1 MLSGY
6 GGGENGCW
14 WMTSYIAGVLCLAGK
29 KSFHGYVQ
37 VEVFCDFFCF
47 CFCWCWFW
55 EGIQAFNSSS
65 MEMGMHMQEMFNSS
79 LFMIFSIQYDTL
91 KDNTLN

>member
-14 WMTSYIAGVLCLAGK
+14 WMTSYMAGVLCLAGK
-29 KSFHGYVQ
+29 KSFHGYVE

-55 EGIQAFNSSS
+55 EGDPGVQLVFDGNEHAHARDVQLVSFHDI
-65 MEMGMHMQEMFNSS
+65 
-79 LFMIFSIQYDTL
+79 
-91 KDNTLN
+91 